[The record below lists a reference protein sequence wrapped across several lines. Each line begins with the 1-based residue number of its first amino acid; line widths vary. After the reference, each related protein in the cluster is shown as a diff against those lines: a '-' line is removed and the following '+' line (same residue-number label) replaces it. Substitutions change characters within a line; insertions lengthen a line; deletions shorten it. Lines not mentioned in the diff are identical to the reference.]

1 MIRRRFRI
9 LVFLASDEF
18 LLFLNKFKPHIS
30 EFSLIPLQTETSRLP
45 LESPKRSVFH
55 CSPCFTLQNPCD
67 NLPSFIFPNFEKKI
81 RSKKSRRG
89 LHIHHSPDFCSHWRT
104 ATWIFESLF
113 MPFAFLPNNFWTD
126 MVLNLEAFL
135 PQ

>member
-18 LLFLNKFKPHIS
+18 PIFLNKFMPHIS

-67 NLPSFIFPNFEKKI
+67 NLPSFIFPNFEKK
-81 RSKKSRRG
+81 SG
-89 LHIHHSPDFCSHWRT
+89 LKNPGEGSIYTTHQISVRT
-104 ATWIFESLF
+104 GELLPGSLNHYSCLLPFYQIISGQTWF
-113 MPFAFLPNNFWTD
+113 
-126 MVLNLEAFL
+126 
-135 PQ
+135 